1 MYSKSTMSA
10 IGKAKISLV
19 NPKKMESYLID
30 STILAILLRYT
41 VWKLLSR
48 WGCWLCKLRTF
59 CPLEKIHRPVTERE
73 ADEDYDRSLKS
84 RLDRCRE
91 RIHCTK
97 NLIYIKFTLCKFDL
111 TLTWISR
118 NRSTKLANLGFS
130 LYTIFGVSES
140 TCPRILHELWSI
152 QITAKGLLFALPAAH
167 LLKLQRLQN
176 AAVWLISNVPRYSHV
191 TCTSTMFV
199 TLASFQISYWF

>member
-48 WGCWLCKLRTF
+48 WSCWLCKLRTF

-130 LYTIFGVSES
+130 LLYNIRRIRKYLSQDSARTLVHTDYCKRPSICFTRCSS
-140 TCPRILHELWSI
+140 T
-152 QITAKGLLFALPAAH
+152 QTA
-167 LLKLQRLQN
+167 
-176 AAVWLISNVPRYSHV
+176 
-191 TCTSTMFV
+191 
-199 TLASFQISYWF
+199 TLAECSCLAYI

>member
-1 MYSKSTMSA
+1 MSFSFSSENVASCTVLPIKYLSKGTAVEKSSHTLKMYSKSTMSA

-48 WGCWLCKLRTF
+48 WSCWLCKLRTF

-97 NLIYIKFTLCKFDL
+97 NLIYIKFTWCKYGAKKWKL
-111 TLTWISR
+111 TKVKSR
-118 NRSTKLANLGFS
+118 ANS
-130 LYTIFGVSES
+130 NT
-140 TCPRILHELWSI
+140 
-152 QITAKGLLFALPAAH
+152 LFAHEFTAPC
-167 LLKLQRLQN
+167 KL
-176 AAVWLISNVPRYSHV
+176 V
-191 TCTSTMFV
+191 CK
-199 TLASFQISYWF
+199 